1 MRAALS
7 LTTLAVG
14 DVLPQYPWEAL
25 EARMVPTIF
34 LMLQHTQAP
43 LNMRSHGVFAVI
55 FEAYPDETFELFP
68 RYIELALACY
78 PALTQAGSVASGTA
92 GLEAATGILARTLSD
107 DHASLEW
114 TLQQIRGRCDALM
127 PLAEADVRQP
137 TQSRAS

>member
-1 MRAALS
+1 M
-7 LTTLAVG
+7 
-14 DVLPQYPWEAL
+14 
-25 EARMVPTIF
+25 
-34 LMLQHTQAP
+34 
-43 LNMRSHGVFAVI
+43 I

-127 PLAEADVRQP
+127 PLAEAEAGVRQP
-137 TQSRAS
+137 TRSRAS